1 MARREFLYDL
11 KFWEARRI
19 VKGYRR
25 RDRLKLQLMAECA
38 YAALFAMR
46 DPKGKTVYDLFP
58 SLFEDDE
65 EEQAEAI
72 SEEEA
77 ADLQELIRAAN
88 QHNPEA

>member
-1 MARREFLYDL
+1 MA
-11 KFWEARRI
+11 
-19 VKGYRR
+19 G
-25 RDRLKLQLMAECA
+25 CA

-46 DPKGKTVYDLFP
+46 DPKGKTVNALFP